1 MPMKAALPEIVKSGA
16 FAYFSL
22 AEVKANIYQPQNATT
37 PTAAKQQNITQRL
50 TRFGLRMENKRKKNE
65 DVKSEAEEVVKKR
78 SCVDTSPSPA
88 EGSNI
93 STICPIEKLTR
104 RKNTGFLDLPGE
116 LRNEIV
122 NLAMPKGR
130 IVYLKK
136 RQTGLSFWDSIEGGK
151 PVNQI
156 RNTCKQLRAEMSGI
170 ECQFNHVVSEGPLFY
185 DLIRGWNSSQ
195 KSLLGEITL
204 LPLKKEFFN
213 VQKPVEH
220 VLHTFIDLCLE
231 NQWITLDIG
240 LGHWNFQP
248 QQFSTFLLVPT
259 VILKA
264 LRGTGDVFT
273 SSGHEMIRKW
283 QRGKDVDQLNANNL
297 RFFPRD
303 TELDT
308 KRLRRAYEKSMYKGR
323 IFEVFGAENANEF
336 IQVVRGW
343 HTNGV

>member
-1 MPMKAALPEIVKSGA
+1 LSIKTPLPEIVKSGA
-16 FAYFSL
+16 FANFSL
-22 AEVKANIYQPQNATT
+22 AEVKANLSQPQNATT
-37 PTAAKQQNITQRL
+37 LTAAKQRNITQRL
-50 TRFGLRMENKRKKNE
+50 TRFGFRMENKRKKNE
-65 DVKSEAEEVVKKR
+65 EQEDEDVESEAEEVVKKR
-78 SCVDTSPSPA
+78 SRVDTSPSPA

-93 STICPIEKLTR
+93 SMIYPVEKLTR
-104 RKNTGFLDLPGE
+104 QKNTGFMDLPGE
-116 LRNEIV
+116 LRNEIA

-130 IVYLKK
+130 IIYLKK

-185 DLIRGWNSSQ
+185 DLIHGWNRSQ

-231 NQWITLDIG
+231 NQRITLDIG

-283 QRGKDVDQLNANNL
+283 QRGKDVDQLNADNL
-297 RFFPRD
+297 DSFREIQSSIQSDCEER
-303 TELDT
+303 TRNQCTREGS
-308 KRLRRAYEKSMYKGR
+308 LRYLGPKMPMSSFR
-323 IFEVFGAENANEF
+323 
-336 IQVVRGW
+336 
-343 HTNGV
+343 